1 MVNLVLK
8 SKALY
13 YYSFVQLSLIPGFL
27 SPVLV
32 IWWWLSISIN
42 VAVDAAV
49 DATVAVF
56 VAFFTA
62 FTSCRQC
69 CGCFGSGVVVVVAL
83 KER

>member
-8 SKALY
+8 TKALY
-13 YYSFVQLSLIPGFL
+13 YCSFVQLSLIPGFL

-42 VAVDAAV
+42 VAV

-69 CGCFGSGVVVVVAL
+69 CGCFGSGVVVVAL